1 MRKFKC
7 FDCDHTWEIIFFEE
21 KPGVKQACPKC
32 KSLNV
37 QQIDIKSGPRGKT
50 WEWYADMEEVRLKK
64 GILSRWST
72 GPK

>member
-7 FDCDHTWEIIFFEE
+7 FDCNQTWEIFFFEE

-37 QQIDIKSGPRGKT
+37 YRIDKKSVQRGKT
-50 WEWYADMEEVRLKK
+50 WKWYSDKEEERLKK
-64 GILSRWST
+64 GTLWRWST
-72 GPK
+72 GSK

>member
-7 FDCDHTWEIIFFEE
+7 FDCNHTWEIIFFEE
-21 KPGVKQACPKC
+21 KPGVKQACPNC

-37 QQIDIKSGPRGKT
+37 QRIEKKSVQRGKT
-50 WEWYADMEEVRLKK
+50 WKWYPDREEERLKK
-64 GILSRWST
+64 GTLWRWST